1 MAGTRAEGGPRA
13 AGLVLAGGRGRRLG
27 GADKGLVPVD
37 GEPMALRA
45 ARLLRR
51 VAAPVAVSANRN
63 AGRYAALGLPVLEDG
78 PWAGKGPLA
87 GVLQGLRWSPHPWL
101 VVLPCDTP
109 ALAPAAV
116 EALWARAR
124 RGDVRAV
131 ALEAEGRLHP
141 LHCALRA
148 ELADE
153 LERWLGAGGRRAGA
167 WVEGLAPARVRLEGQ
182 GAALNVN
189 TPHTLSRAR
198 RGRPPVLVITGF
210 SGAGKTTLAERLI
223 ARLAAEGLRVAAVK
237 HTHHDVELDRPGKDS
252 HRLRAAGARQVL
264 LATPRRRFLVAEPG
278 HAGDP
283 ALERLL
289 DTLDLGAADLV
300 LAEGFKGAPFPKI
313 EVHRP
318 ALGHPLLAAGDPDII
333 AVAADGP
340 VEPAPPVP
348 VLDLND
354 IDAVVRLV
362 RAACALD
369 GARGGEGAPA

>member
-1 MAGTRAEGGPRA
+1 MAGVREGEPRA

-51 VAAPVAVSANRN
+51 VASPVAVSANRN
-63 AGRYAALGLPVLEDG
+63 AERYAALGLPVLEDG

-101 VVLPCDTP
+101 LVLPCDTP
-109 ALAPAAV
+109 ALPGAAV

-124 RGDVRAV
+124 RGEARAV
-131 ALEAEGRLHP
+131 VLEAEGRLHP
-141 LHCALRA
+141 LHCALRT
-148 ELADE
+148 ELAGE
-153 LERWLGAGGRRAGA
+153 LERRLDAGGLRATD
-167 WVEGLAPARVRLEGQ
+167 WMEGLDPARVRLEAA
-182 GAALNVN
+182 GAGLNVN
-189 TPHTLSRAR
+189 TPEALSLAR
-198 RGRPPVLVITGF
+198 RDRPPVLVITGF

-264 LATPRRRFLVAEPG
+264 LATPRRRFLVTESGRAE
-278 HAGDP
+278 DP

-289 DTLDLGAADLV
+289 DALDLGATDLV

-318 ALGHPLLAAGDPDII
+318 ALGRPLLAAGDPDII

-348 VLDLND
+348 VLDLDD
-354 IDAVVRLV
+354 IDALVRLV

-369 GARGGEGAPA
+369 GARGEENARA